1 MQPVETAANSFH
13 LSCLED
19 AKNACTYCN
28 TNRHKRKHFAKQTF
42 QNCPCENQTLCL
54 RKRRKVTLYSRKCGP
69 FSPAAGLGAQ
79 KSPPPRT
86 GASSFAHEARIPP
99 VRYAPTAAK
108 ENSRRRSG
116 AHPISTDNKK
126 KKDFTQKSFRSS
138 CNHIVTLL
146 KSFCKGFCES
156 FCNFFVILFSG
167 VLSRFA
173 GKFQIALK
181 GYVLVPAAD
190 GA

>member
-1 MQPVETAANSFH
+1 MPYSNSFSLVQPVETAANSFH

-54 RKRRKVTLYSRKCGP
+54 RKRRKVTLYSRNAGRSPLLRACGRKK
-69 FSPAAGLGAQ
+69 AR
-79 KSPPPRT
+79 PRT

-99 VRYAPTAAK
+99 VRCAPTAAK

-126 KKDFTQKSFRSS
+126 KKISRRRAFALL
-138 CNHIVTLL
+138 VT
-146 KSFCKGFCES
+146 
-156 FCNFFVILFSG
+156 IL
-167 VLSRFA
+167 
-173 GKFQIALK
+173 
-181 GYVLVPAAD
+181 
-190 GA
+190 